1 MSKRLKVT
9 LIILFSISLLALSFG
24 VGYDLGRSPQSE
36 SLGIIEQAWNII
48 FTDYVD
54 KDKVDASELK
64 QGAVKGMLEAL
75 GDPYSSY
82 LDAETYQLGL
92 SSLEGEIEGIGAQ
105 VAIREEKITVIAPI
119 ADSPAD
125 KAGVKA
131 GDIILEINGESTKE
145 MSLAEA
151 VLKIRGPSGTAVK
164 LLIQHQDERQPKA
177 IEIIRA
183 KIELTSVRFEMRGDT
198 ALIKITYFSNRT
210 DQELTPIIAGLAGNG
225 AKGIILDLRRN
236 PGGLLDTVVDVFS
249 HFLKEGIA
257 VKVVDNQGRQSTKST
272 KPSEVTTDLPMVV
285 LVDNYSASGSEV
297 LAGALQDYKRATI
310 AGAKTFGKGSV
321 NLFRQLEDG
330 SGIYITTAR
339 WLTPNGRVIEG
350 KGIEPD
356 FQLKEEGEDAVKWA
370 MSYLEGSGRR

>member
-131 GDIILEINGESTKE
+131 GDIILEINGESAKE

-164 LLIQHQDERQPKA
+164 LLIQHQDEPQPKA
-177 IEIIRA
+177 IEIVRA
-183 KIELTSVRFEMRGDT
+183 KIELTSIRFEMREDT

-225 AKGIILDLRRN
+225 AKGIILDLRSN
-236 PGGLLDTVVDVFS
+236 PGGLLDTVVDVLS
-249 HFLKEGIA
+249 RLLKEGIA

-272 KPSEVTTDLPMVV
+272 QPSEVTTDLPMVV
-285 LVDNYSASGSEV
+285 LVNNYSASGSEV

-370 MSYLEGSGRR
+370 ISYLKGSAR